1 MKTKSSLYMP
11 LGIKEIVVAGFST
24 SHSRS
29 LHYRRYKS
37 IEGVQKAVSQVIQDG
52 ADYISI
58 RIVKEAELLKEAE
71 KHE

>member
-58 RIVKEAELLKEAE
+58 RIVKEAELLKEVKEA
-71 KHE
+71 

>member
-1 MKTKSSLYMP
+1 
-11 LGIKEIVVAGFST
+11 
-24 SHSRS
+24 
-29 LHYRRYKS
+29 
-37 IEGVQKAVSQVIQDG
+37 VIQDG

>member
-11 LGIKEIVVAGFST
+11 LGIKEIVVAGFSI

-37 IEGVQKAVSQVIQDG
+37 IEGVQKTLRKVQGDLERESGVFQFV
-52 ADYISI
+52 
-58 RIVKEAELLKEAE
+58 
-71 KHE
+71 